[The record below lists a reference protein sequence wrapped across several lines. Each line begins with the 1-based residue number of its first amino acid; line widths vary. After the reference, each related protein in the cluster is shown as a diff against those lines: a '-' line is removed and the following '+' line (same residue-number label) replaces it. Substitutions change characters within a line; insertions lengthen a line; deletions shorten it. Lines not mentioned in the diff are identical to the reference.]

1 MARITVEDCL
11 NKVENQYDLVL
22 LAKERTVQLNA
33 GSKMLVEEDNDKRTI
48 ISLREIGDG
57 KIQVNDLEQSAIKR
71 LRKEPDEVEQL
82 EEAEEETNDDFEN
95 LYKGQISKS
104 GIAILPP
111 KRTRRIPEIKKPSLA
126 DEALSELKA
135 EQPEIKEENLETEEA
150 TLELKEEAPAQEA
163 PAQEEIVHEE
173 TAQEEPKSE

>member
-11 NKVENQYDLVL
+11 EKVDNKYDLVL

-33 GSKMLVEEDNDKRTI
+33 GSPMLVDEDNDKRTI

-57 KIQVNDLEQSAIKR
+57 KIDVKEIEASAIKR
-71 LRKEPDEVEQL
+71 LRKEPDEIEQQ
-82 EEAEEETNDDFEN
+82 EETEEETNDDFEN
-95 LYKGQISKS
+95 LYKGQVSKS
-104 GIAILPP
+104 GVAILPS
-111 KRTRRIPEIKKPSLA
+111 KRTRRIPEVKKPSLA

-150 TLELKEEAPAQEA
+150 PLELSEEAPV
-163 PAQEEIVHEE
+163 EEEN
-173 TAQEEPKSE
+173 KSE

>member
-11 NKVENQYDLVL
+11 AKVDNQYDLVL

-33 GSKMLVEEDNDKRTI
+33 GSPMLVEEDNDKRTI

-57 KIQVNDLEQSAIKR
+57 KIPVEELEQNAIKR
-71 LRKEPDEVEQL
+71 LRKEPDEAEQQ

-104 GIAILPP
+104 GIAILPS

-126 DEALSELKA
+126 DEALSELKS

-150 TLELKEEAPAQEA
+150 PLELSEEAPAQEETA
-163 PAQEEIVHEE
+163 AQEE
-173 TAQEEPKSE
+173 TPAQEEPKSE

>member
-11 NKVENQYDLVL
+11 EKVDNQYDLVL

-33 GSKMLVEEDNDKRTI
+33 GSPMLVEEDNDKRTI

-57 KIQVNDLEQSAIKR
+57 KIDVKEVEISAIKR
-71 LRKEPDEVEQL
+71 LRKEPDEIEQQ
-82 EEAEEETNDDFEN
+82 EDTEEETNDDFEN
-95 LYKGQISKS
+95 LYKGQVSKS
-104 GIAILPP
+104 GIAILPS
-111 KRTRRIPEIKKPSLA
+111 KRTRRIPEVKKPSLA

-150 TLELKEEAPAQEA
+150 PLELSEEATV
-163 PAQEEIVHEE
+163 EEEN
-173 TAQEEPKSE
+173 KSE